1 MTLIKQYHT
10 ITKKATSNFQHIQKK
25 HTDAVCTA
33 IENAGQNLGSDA
45 GKDFSTFIDV
55 FLMDMI
61 KYSQVF
67 VADRFIEVSA
77 LSNAKKSSKNRS
89 ILWST

>member
-1 MTLIKQYHT
+1 MQYAQRLKMRAK
-10 ITKKATSNFQHIQKK
+10 IYKSNSMNYSCH
-25 HTDAVCTA
+25 
-33 IENAGQNLGSDA
+33 GSDA

-61 KYSQVF
+61 KYSQGF